1 MKNIITTLGL
11 IAILISCSALK
22 ESNHVKNNKN
32 VITNDTIRI
41 ANDSLDYEIMIIE
54 PGFYGWLGTQ
64 PQRGYY
70 TQSSMEI
77 TNQFKVREYNLRVL
91 NPTRFD
97 PNLYVWRIDYE
108 SKIDY
113 GYEVNWLLYN
123 YFLFF
128 EKKYNQKLM

>member
-1 MKNIITTLGL
+1 
-11 IAILISCSALK
+11 
-22 ESNHVKNNKN
+22 
-32 VITNDTIRI
+32 
-41 ANDSLDYEIMIIE
+41 
-54 PGFYGWLGTQ
+54 
-64 PQRGYY
+64 
-70 TQSSMEI
+70 MEI